1 MKNILKNAENAEKL
15 LELTSDTMILL
26 DRNGICVDIAVHN
39 ADLWFLKENQLL
51 DRNILQLLP
60 SVTYRQVYPEFK
72 KVLAYKEVSARNYEL
87 TIGSETYFFKCIMRP
102 YEDMVL
108 CQYRDITERS
118 QRKRE
123 LEKRN
128 HELNEIQKA
137 ALIGRWKYNSGRQ
150 CFYYTGHSR
159 VMCTEEEQ
167 EIPLQDYIM
176 YILPEDR
183 EIFGKWLAQNLQG
196 NTENSIMRPYEDM
209 VLCQYRDITERS
221 QRKRELEKRNHE
233 LNEIQKAALI
243 GRWKYNS
250 GRQCFYYTGHSRVM
264 CTEEEQEIPLQ
275 DYIMYILPED
285 REIFGKWL
293 AQNLQG
299 NTENSIDYRIRFKK
313 RIFYIRLKTFSHEI
327 LPDGTGILEGYIQ
340 NITDIQQRRNDITL
354 LTHAINNSTEDIFAA
369 REDGTLVF
377 ANRRF
382 REHHNISMTDDV
394 STLNIYR
401 ISTNAQDENSWQ
413 GLIKSLSKGEKR
425 NGFILYH
432 PLPEHPEVLAMEGSA
447 YWVTSDKGEAILWG
461 FSRDIT
467 QRIRNEQQI
476 KRFSQILD
484 KTIENLPAGIVVKD
498 IQSGFKYLYRNRE
511 SYNRNIP
518 LKEALG
524 KDDFDFYPLELAQ
537 EKRKQDVEIA
547 RTGIE
552 KHWITEE
559 HDQNGKSIFL
569 DKRKMRIESTLE
581 LAQEKRKQDVEIART
596 GIEKHWITEEHDQN
610 GKSIFLDKRK
620 MRIESSDFPPILLS
634 IEWDITEMER
644 MKRELLVAKEKAET
658 SDQLKSAFLANM
670 SHEIRTPLNAIVGF
684 SRIIAESTDAEERQ
698 DYYDIVE
705 ANNERLLQLINEIL
719 DLSKIEAG
727 MVEFT
732 ITPVRLHPLCKEIH
746 DALKFR
752 CPEGVELVYEAS
764 DEEIVVEGDKNR
776 IFQVISNLI
785 GNAFKFTTSGSVGY
799 GYRRKGNGIEFH
811 VSDTGIGIETDK
823 LARVFERFVKVNNFA
838 QGTGL
843 GLSICKTIIERL
855 GGTISVSSEVG
866 KGTTFTFTLPLAEG
880 KREPAEEQFGSGKR
894 NDLYLYPA
902 PGRRQKGTG
911 GRTEPSIRSRFQHS
925 RQCRN
930 KKQYLRP

>member
-87 TIGSETYFFKCIMRP
+87 TIGSETYFFKC
-102 YEDMVL
+102 
-108 CQYRDITERS
+108 
-118 QRKRE
+118 
-123 LEKRN
+123 
-128 HELNEIQKA
+128 
-137 ALIGRWKYNSGRQ
+137 
-150 CFYYTGHSR
+150 
-159 VMCTEEEQ
+159 
-167 EIPLQDYIM
+167 
-176 YILPEDR
+176 
-183 EIFGKWLAQNLQG
+183 
-196 NTENSIMRPYEDM
+196 IMRPYEDM

-413 GLIKSLSKGEKR
+413 RLIKSLRKGEKR

-498 IQSGFKYLYRNRE
+498 IQSGFKYLYCNRE

-524 KDDFDFYPLELAQ
+524 KDDFDFYP
-537 EKRKQDVEIA
+537 
-547 RTGIE
+547 
-552 KHWITEE
+552 
-559 HDQNGKSIFL
+559 
-569 DKRKMRIESTLE
+569 LE

-732 ITPVRLHPLCKEIH
+732 ITPRYACTRSARK
-746 DALKFR
+746 
-752 CPEGVELVYEAS
+752 Y
-764 DEEIVVEGDKNR
+764 
-776 IFQVISNLI
+776 
-785 GNAFKFTTSGSVGY
+785 TT
-799 GYRRKGNGIEFH
+799 R
-811 VSDTGIGIETDK
+811 
-823 LARVFERFVKVNNFA
+823 
-838 QGTGL
+838 
-843 GLSICKTIIERL
+843 
-855 GGTISVSSEVG
+855 
-866 KGTTFTFTLPLAEG
+866 
-880 KREPAEEQFGSGKR
+880 
-894 NDLYLYPA
+894 
-902 PGRRQKGTG
+902 
-911 GRTEPSIRSRFQHS
+911 
-925 RQCRN
+925 
-930 KKQYLRP
+930 

>member
-51 DRNILQLLP
+51 GRNILQLLP

-72 KVLAYKEVSARNYEL
+72 KVLAYQEVSARNYEL

-123 LEKRN
+123 LEKKN

-150 CFYYTGHSR
+150 CFYYTGHSG
-159 VMCTEEEQ
+159 VMCTAEEQ
-167 EIPLQDYIM
+167 EIPLQDY
-176 YILPEDR
+176 
-183 EIFGKWLAQNLQG
+183 
-196 NTENSIMRPYEDM
+196 T
-209 VLCQYRDITERS
+209 
-221 QRKRELEKRNHE
+221 
-233 LNEIQKAALI
+233 
-243 GRWKYNS
+243 
-250 GRQCFYYTGHSRVM
+250 
-264 CTEEEQEIPLQ
+264 
-275 DYIMYILPED
+275 MYILPED

-299 NTENSIDYRIRFKK
+299 NTENSIDYRILFKK
-313 RIFYIRLKTFSHEI
+313 RIFYIRLKTFSHET

-382 REHHNISMTDDV
+382 REHHNISITDDV

-401 ISTNAQDENSWQ
+401 INANAQDENSWQ
-413 GLIKSLSKGEKR
+413 RLIKSLRKGDKR

-524 KDDFDFYPLELAQ
+524 KDDFDFYPPELAQ

-569 DKRKMRIESTLE
+569 DKRKVRIES
-581 LAQEKRKQDVEIART
+581 
-596 GIEKHWITEEHDQN
+596 N
-610 GKSIFLDKRK
+610 
-620 MRIESSDFPPILLS
+620 DFPPILLS

-684 SRIIAESTDAEERQ
+684 SSLLTATENETERKEFISIIET
-698 DYYDIVE
+698 
-705 ANNERLLQLINEIL
+705 NNQLLLQLVSNIL
-719 DLSKIEAG
+719 DLSKIEANTLEFNYQNVDLNQLAKD
-727 MVEFT
+727 VENTVRGRLQTGVALQFVPEV
-732 ITPVRLHPLCKEIH
+732 PVCYVQTEHNRLSQVLIN
-746 DALKFR
+746 L
-752 CPEGVELVYEAS
+752 LV
-764 DEEIVVEGDKNR
+764 
-776 IFQVISNLI
+776 
-785 GNAFKFTTSGSVGY
+785 NAAKFTEKGEIMFGY
-799 GYRRKGNGIEFH
+799 KIRGEELYFYVK
-811 VSDTGIGIETDK
+811 DTGIGISLENQK
-823 LARVFERFVKVNNFA
+823 KIFERFTKVNTFI

-843 GLSICKTIIERL
+843 GLSICKNIVTKMKGRIGVE
-855 GGTISVSSEVG
+855 SEGEG
-866 KGTTFTFTLPLAEG
+866 KGSTFWFTIPYKPKEAQKENNLTLMPLLNERSKEKPIILIAEDNESNYMLFKSILQKDYELVHAWDG
-880 KREPAEEQFGSGKR
+880 EEAVELHQKFHPHVVIMDINMPKMDGYEATRE
-894 NDLYLYPA
+894 
-902 PGRRQKGTG
+902 
-911 GRTEPSIRSRFQHS
+911 IRKVSKTVPIIAVTAYSFASDKEKIMQNGFNGYMSKPVDIQRLKEKLDYTIHGNFMMM
-925 RQCRN
+925 
-930 KKQYLRP
+930 